1 MLPGLV
7 CEAYNI
13 AMIHVD
19 SVTRTY
25 GTITAVD
32 DISFAVEAGQVVG
45 FVGPNG
51 AGKSTMLKMLATF
64 LRPTAGT
71 VAVNGYDTV
80 ADAVDVRRSIGYLP
94 GDTPLYRDMVVR
106 DLVQFVGGA
115 HGLAGPELH
124 SAMDRVI
131 DMCGIGPVLAQRVR
145 ECSTGFRQ
153 RVGLSCALIHDPPVL
168 LLDEPT
174 HGFDPLQVMAFRE
187 LLAGL
192 KQDRAI
198 LFSTHIIAD
207 VEAVSD
213 RVLIIHHGRLLG
225 DGTLSQLSE
234 RAGLDGGTAGLE
246 QIFAHLVRASAEPV
260 A

>member
-1 MLPGLV
+1 
-7 CEAYNI
+7 
-13 AMIHVD
+13 MIRVA

-25 GTITAVD
+25 GATVAVN
-32 DISFAVEAGQVVG
+32 DISFGVDAGQIVG

-51 AGKSTMLKMLATF
+51 AGKSTMLKMLSTF
-64 LRPTAGT
+64 LRPTSGT
-71 VAVNGYDTV
+71 VAVGGFDTV
-80 ADAVDVRRSIGYLP
+80 ADALEVRRLIGYLP
-94 GDTPLYRDMVVR
+94 GDTPLYRDMVVA
-106 DLVQFVGGA
+106 DLVRFVGGA
-115 HGLAGPELH
+115 HGLAGTELET
-124 SAMDRVI
+124 ALTRVI
-131 DMCGIGPVLAQRVR
+131 DMCGIGPVLSLRVR

-153 RVGLSCALIHDPPVL
+153 RVGLSCALIHDPTVL

-187 LLAGL
+187 LLTGL

-213 RVLIIHHGRLLG
+213 RVLIIHQGRLLG
-225 DGTLSQLSE
+225 DGTLAELGQ
-234 RAGLDGGTAGLE
+234 RVGGDTAGLE
-246 QIFAHLVRASAEPV
+246 SIFAHLVSTVAEPQ

>member
-1 MLPGLV
+1 
-7 CEAYNI
+7 
-13 AMIHVD
+13 MIHVQ

-25 GTITAVD
+25 GATVAVD
-32 DISFAVEAGQVVG
+32 DISFHVGAGQIVG

-71 VAVNGYDTV
+71 VAVAGFDTV
-80 ADAVDVRRSIGYLP
+80 ADALQVRQRIGYLP
-94 GDTPLYRDMVVR
+94 GDTPLYRDMVVE
-106 DLVQFVGGA
+106 DLVRFVGAA
-115 HGLAGPELH
+115 HGLLGGAL
-124 SAMDRVI
+124 AAALARVI
-131 DMCGIGPVLAQRVR
+131 DMCGIGPVLALRVR

-153 RVGLSCALIHDPPVL
+153 RVGLSCALIHDPPIL

-174 HGFDPLQVMAFRE
+174 HGFDPLQVMAFRD
-187 LLAGL
+187 LLTRL

-213 RVLIIHHGRLLG
+213 RVLIIHQGRLLG
-225 DGTLSQLSE
+225 DGTLAELEQ
-234 RAGLDGGTAGLE
+234 RTGTPGLE
-246 QIFAHLVRASAEPV
+246 NIFAQLVSVGVERRP
-260 A
+260 

>member
-1 MLPGLV
+1 V
-7 CEAYNI
+7 I
-13 AMIHVD
+13 RVD

-25 GTITAVD
+25 GAITAVD
-32 DISFAVEAGQVVG
+32 DITFGVERGQVVG

-51 AGKSTMLKMLATF
+51 AGKSTTLKMLATF

-71 VAVNGYDTV
+71 VAVDGFDAV
-80 ADAVDVRRSIGYLP
+80 ADPLEVRRRIGYLP
-94 GDTPLYRDMVVR
+94 GDTPLYRDMVVA
-106 DLVQFVGGA
+106 DLVRFVAGA
-115 HGLAGPELH
+115 HGLAGADLQV
-124 SAMDRVI
+124 AMSRAI
-131 DMCGIGPVLAQRVR
+131 DMCGIGPVMSLRVR

-153 RVGLSCALIHDPPVL
+153 RVGLSCALVHDPPVL

-174 HGFDPLQVMAFRE
+174 HGFDPLQVMAFRD
-187 LLAGL
+187 LLTEL

-225 DGTLSQLSE
+225 DGTLAELGQ
-234 RAGLDGGTAGLE
+234 RAGLGDAGLE
-246 QIFAHLVRASAEPV
+246 PIFAHLVSTFGEP

>member
-1 MLPGLV
+1 
-7 CEAYNI
+7 
-13 AMIHVD
+13 MIRVD

-25 GTITAVD
+25 GAITAVD
-32 DISFAVEAGQVVG
+32 DISFHVERGQVVG

-51 AGKSTMLKMLATF
+51 AGKSTTLKMLATF

-71 VAVNGYDTV
+71 VTVDGFDTV
-80 ADAVDVRRSIGYLP
+80 ADPLQVRRRIGYLP
-94 GDTPLYRDMVVR
+94 GDTPLYRDMVVT
-106 DLVQFVGGA
+106 DLVRFVGGA
-115 HGLAGPELH
+115 HGLTGADLEA
-124 SAMDRVI
+124 AMSRVV
-131 DMCGIGPVLAQRVR
+131 DMCGIGPVLSLRVR

-153 RVGLSCALIHDPPVL
+153 RVGLSCALVHDPPVL

-174 HGFDPLQVMAFRE
+174 HGFDPLQVMAFRD
-187 LLAGL
+187 LLTEL

-225 DGTLSQLSE
+225 DGTLAELGQ
-234 RAGLDGGTAGLE
+234 RAGLADTGLE
-246 QIFAHLVRASAEPV
+246 PLFAHLVSTVSESA
-260 A
+260 